1 MICDE
6 VQTGIGRTGKLLCVE
21 HESVRPDI
29 LILGKSLSG
38 GFLPVSAVLCD
49 NHIMDHIKPGQHGS
63 TYGGS
68 ALACATAMK
77 AVEVVLEEGMVEN
90 SAKMGDYLINF
101 LKKNLV
107 SNRIKDIRGKGL
119 FIGLEFE
126 EGDLAYKFSKILL
139 KNGLI
144 AKPTQQNIIRFSPPL
159 VITQTQMDEAIS
171 IIQKSWDQLKP

>member
-63 TYGGS
+63 TYGGNS
-68 ALACATAMK
+68 LACATAMK

>member
-1 MICDE
+1 
-6 VQTGIGRTGKLLCVE
+6 
-21 HESVRPDI
+21 
-29 LILGKSLSG
+29 
-38 GFLPVSAVLCD
+38 
-49 NHIMDHIKPGQHGS
+49 
-63 TYGGS
+63 
-68 ALACATAMK
+68 MK

-90 SAKMGDYLINF
+90 SAKMGDCLINF